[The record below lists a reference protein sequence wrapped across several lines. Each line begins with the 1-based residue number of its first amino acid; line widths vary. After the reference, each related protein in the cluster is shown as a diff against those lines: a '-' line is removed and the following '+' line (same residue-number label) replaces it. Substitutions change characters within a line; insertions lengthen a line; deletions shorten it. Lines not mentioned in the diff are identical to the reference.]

1 MSRTTAYV
9 HTCKYIVQIRE
20 VIKPATPK
28 LQRVDQLKSQLDAAR
43 RAVKQA
49 RLNQQQVRITQ
60 QRQNLSL
67 ISQ

>member
-1 MSRTTAYV
+1 
-9 HTCKYIVQIRE
+9 VQIRE
-20 VIKPATPK
+20 VINPATPK

-60 QRQNLSL
+60 QRQNLN
-67 ISQ
+67 